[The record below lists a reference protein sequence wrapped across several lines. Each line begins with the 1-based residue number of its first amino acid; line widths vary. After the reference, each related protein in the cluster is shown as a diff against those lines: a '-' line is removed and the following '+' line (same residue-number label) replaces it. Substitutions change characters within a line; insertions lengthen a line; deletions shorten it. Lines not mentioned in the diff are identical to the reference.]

1 MGDEE
6 GEEDEDADSD
16 TEVSNWASSQHQLN
30 NGDDEVEEAVEE
42 EEEEEVQY
50 DDMEGN
56 EVEGPSSWA
65 DVQRSQNG
73 GDSR

>member
-1 MGDEE
+1 M
-6 GEEDEDADSD
+6 
-16 TEVSNWASSQHQLN
+16 
-30 NGDDEVEEAVEE
+30 EEAVEE

-73 GDSR
+73 EDSR